1 MFVENT
7 FTVIDKQTGRKYDCF
22 EQWINLN
29 YDGKMIHRYIVGI
42 NGSSYWTLCC
52 TYYSDEALEKD
63 YYIDFDSYAKYVGA
77 DEAWFIEER
86 SKRNEE

>member
-29 YDGKMIHRYIVGI
+29 YDSKMIHRYIVGI
-42 NGSSYWTLCC
+42 NGSPYWTLCC

-63 YYIDFDSYAKYVGA
+63 YCIDFDRLVGLILRKLKIPKKLI
-77 DEAWFIEER
+77 IE
-86 SKRNEE
+86 

>member
-7 FTVIDKQTGRKYDCF
+7 FTVIDKQTDRKYDCF

-42 NGSSYWTLCC
+42 NGSPYWTLCC
-52 TYYSDEALEKD
+52 TYYSDEALKKD